1 MELTVASH
9 ERRGPI
15 AILPGLNARFLEV
28 ARMQPL
34 SRASRRAALTFVLIS
49 LALAGTAI
57 AQQTESRIIGKV
69 LDQSKAALPGA
80 TVTVT
85 SSSTGAERT
94 AVTDTEGSFAVTN
107 LGPGTYIVAVDMP
120 SFGATKETLV
130 LGVGEVASRVF
141 ELGVAAVTET
151 VTVTADS
158 QVLDLSS
165 AKIGVNVSP
174 EEVQNLPVNGRN
186 FANLMTLATG
196 ATSDG
201 NGGWASVRF
210 NGKSNQQNYL
220 NYDGV
225 DGTYVWDA
233 SPGYLNATGSQF
245 RLQTSMESVAEFRVN
260 SGLAPAESGLGAGG
274 NITVVSKSGSNA
286 FRGSIFDYIRNDSLD
301 SASQYVGSDG
311 NQEPKQELDLNQF
324 GGSIGGPMR
333 ANRTFFFFSFEGL
346 RQTTGLKFTEAVP
359 SDETIRRIQAGE
371 PVGSGAGQ
379 SPDRTRAVAP
389 LLAGFP
395 RAADATAN
403 PLVGLASLS
412 SEATQE
418 ENTLSLRLDHRFN
431 EKHSFYARYLFSDGD
446 VDTPDRTVTA
456 RRVRALQQPQNF
468 VFSQQSLVGANL
480 VNEFKVGYNA
490 PQTSAN
496 AFSNQPNYDPV
507 GVSLS
512 GTFTSSSIDARG
524 STGIARSGLLIR
536 ATSASTTTGSVFD
549 PRSISLNNATTW
561 TRGAHTMK
569 GGFEYRTIQSDFQF
583 LGSTE
588 ITFNSVNDFID
599 NRPAAVAVSLD
610 SPVFKPQQFY
620 LVGFLQDSWR
630 MGDRLTLDL
639 GLRYDYYSVVE
650 EAEGRSK
657 PFFVEDNAFGPDGSS
672 FYDADKNNFS
682 PRLAAAYQFDT
693 KTVLRA
699 GFGLFYGPG
708 QFEDRIQPIENYIE
722 RRRVQMADVPNNGLA
737 YPVPP
742 SQLANLLSIRG
753 YTHHYPNEYNM
764 QYGVSLSRELPGE
777 VNLTAGYTGSQGKD
791 MFLRGVG
798 NLLNVTTRVRPV
810 PSFGQIDYKTAG
822 CVDGL
827 TIAGY
832 PATGCGYASYNA
844 LQLSATRRF
853 RAGFTGGIQYQYSV
867 NKGTTQGSNE
877 AATTQNTFD
886 YETEYGTNPQDI
898 PHTFNGSVVYLIP
911 GQGMWKGGWRVGTI
925 INARSGVPL
934 NVVMSRPDNATVN
947 GATVTNIPG
956 GNSRGTQRPDLVPG
970 VDPYLKNG
978 VRWLNPAA
986 FATPQPGVF
995 GNLPRN
1001 YLRGPG
1007 FWQADL
1013 MFSKDFRFGNAQSL
1027 QLRGEVF
1034 NIFNHLN
1041 YENPALTLPNGTP
1054 GVPATDAQAGTFGYM
1069 LGPLNRTV
1077 GLGTARQ
1084 TQLSIRYSF

>member
-1 MELTVASH
+1 MKAL
-9 ERRGPI
+9 R
-15 AILPGLNARFLEV
+15 IL
-28 ARMQPL
+28 
-34 SRASRRAALTFVLIS
+34 FVLLPFTAVPALS
-49 LALAGTAI
+49 L
-57 AQQTESRIIGKV
+57 AQQTESRIAGKV
-69 LDQSKAALPGA
+69 LDQSQGTLPGV

-85 SSSTGAERT
+85 SRATGAART
-94 AVTDTEGSFAVTN
+94 DVTDANGVYAITN
-107 LGPGTYIVAVDMP
+107 LGPGTYEVKIELAGFAPKTREV
-120 SFGATKETLV
+120 V
-130 LGVGEVASRVF
+130 LGVGQSERVEV
-141 ELGVAAVTET
+141 ELGVASVQEQ
-151 VTVTADS
+151 VTVSAS
-158 QVLDLSS
+158 APVLDLTS

-286 FRGSIFDYIRNDSLD
+286 FRGSLFDYLRNDAID
-301 SASQYVGSDG
+301 AATKYVGADG
-311 NQEPKQELDLNQF
+311 NREAKQQLELNQF
-324 GGSIGGPMR
+324 GGSIGGPLKS
-333 ANRTFFFFSFEGL
+333 NKSFFFLSYEGL
-346 RQTTGLKFTEAVP
+346 RQKTGLSFTEAVP
-359 SDETIRRIQAGE
+359 SDEALRRIAAGE

-379 SPDRTRAVAP
+379 SAERTRAVAP
-389 LLAGFP
+389 LLSGFP
-395 RAADATAN
+395 RATLPTSN

-412 SEATQE
+412 STAEQD
-418 ENTLSLRLDHRFN
+418 ENTLSFRLDHRFSN
-431 EKHSFYARYLFSDGD
+431 TQSTYARVLYSKGE

-456 RRVRALQQPQNF
+456 RRVRAEQNPIN
-468 VFSQQSLVGANL
+468 VVLNHQSVVRTSF
-480 VNEFKVGYNA
+480 VNELKLGYNA
-490 PQTSAN
+490 PKTSAN
-496 AFSNQPNYDPV
+496 AFSNQANYDPI

-536 ATSASTTTGSVFD
+536 ATSASTTTGSNFD
-549 PRSISLNNATTW
+549 PRSFALNNATTW
-561 TRGAHTMK
+561 TRGRHTVK
-569 GGFEYRTIQSDFQF
+569 FGGEYRKIDSDFQF

-588 ITFNSVNDFID
+588 ITYNSINDFIA
-599 NRPAAVAVSLD
+599 NRPAAVAVALD
-610 SPVFKPQQFY
+610 SPVFRPQQWY
-620 LVGFLQDSWR
+620 AVGFAQDTWQVN
-630 MGDRLTLDL
+630 DRLTLDL
-639 GLRYDYYSVVE
+639 GLRYDYYSVVK
-650 EAEGRSK
+650 EAEGRAR
-657 PFFVEDNAFGPDGSS
+657 PFFVEDNAFAPEGAS

-682 PRLAAAYQFDT
+682 PRVSAAFEIND
-693 KTVLRA
+693 KTAFRA

-722 RRRVQMADVPNNGLA
+722 RRRVQTADVANNGLA
-737 YPVPP
+737 YPVAS

-753 YTHHYPNEYNM
+753 YTHHYPNEYNV
-764 QYGVSLSRELPGE
+764 QYGASLSRELPGE
-777 VNLTAGYTGSQGKD
+777 INFTVGYTGSQGKD

-798 NLLNVTTRVRPV
+798 NILNVNTRARLQPTY
-810 PSFGQIDYKTAG
+810 GQIDYKTAG

-832 PATGCGYASYNA
+832 PVTGCGYAQYDA
-844 LQLSATRRF
+844 LQVSATRRF
-853 RAGFTGGIQYQYSV
+853 RAGFTGGFQYQFSR
-867 NKGTTQGSNE
+867 NRGTTQGSNE

-886 YETEYGTNPQDI
+886 YESEYGTNPQDI
-898 PHTFNGSVVYLIP
+898 PHTFNGSLVYLIP
-911 GQGMWKGGWRVGTI
+911 GDGLLTGGWRIGGIV
-925 INARSGVPL
+925 NARSGVPI
-934 NVVMSRPDNATVN
+934 NVVMSRPDNTTVN
-947 GATVTNIPG
+947 GVTVTNIPG

-970 VDPYLKNG
+970 VDPYLKDG

-986 FATPQPGVF
+986 FATPQPGTF

-1013 MFSKDFRFGNAQSL
+1013 MISKDFRFAQTQGV
-1027 QLRGEVF
+1027 QLRVEIF
-1034 NIFNHLN
+1034 NIANRLN
-1041 YENPALTLPNGTP
+1041 YENPAATLPNGTP
-1054 GVPATDAQAGTFGYM
+1054 GAPITDAQAGTFGYM

-1084 TQLSIRYSF
+1084 TQISLRYTF